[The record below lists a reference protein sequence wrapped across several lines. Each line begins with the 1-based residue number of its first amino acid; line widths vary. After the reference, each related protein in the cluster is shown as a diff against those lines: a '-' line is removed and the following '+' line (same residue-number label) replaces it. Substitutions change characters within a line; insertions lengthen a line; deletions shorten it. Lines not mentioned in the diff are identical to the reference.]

1 MKFCLKENSSLSLSC
16 TVPLSVTVQYKW
28 KIIQISRKDSAK
40 GEHDR
45 LIELRNYSSKGQQ
58 ISGL

>member
-16 TVPLSVTVQYKW
+16 TVPLSVTIQYKW
-28 KIIQISRKDSAK
+28 KIIQTSRMDSVK

-45 LIELRNYSSKGQQ
+45 LIEMTA
-58 ISGL
+58 